1 MHRVVCA
8 HLQLDLSQ
16 ASDPLLAYLAS
27 TWCVN
32 TAGSYSGIADYL
44 NDVWIYMLLYIA
56 AIYMLSYIF
65 LVYCTSYSIASPSL
79 HHNCAQ

>member
-8 HLQLDLSQ
+8 RLQLDLSQ

-44 NDVWIYMLLYIA
+44 NDVCHASLYSRHLHAVIHFSRLLHIV
-56 AIYMLSYIF
+56 LNS
-65 LVYCTSYSIASPSL
+65 
-79 HHNCAQ
+79 